1 MRLRALVG
9 SGDKIML
16 LTSPVLIIGIVLN
29 ILFPS
34 FFNVG
39 GPPAVLK
46 VISIVVLI
54 PGAIMWLW
62 SVVQILIRVPQKK
75 LITDGPYALIKH
87 PIYTSVA
94 LLVLPWVGFLLNTW
108 LGAVIGLVLYLAS
121 RLFSPEEEEGLSKT
135 FGAAWDE
142 YCKSV
147 KIPWL

>member
-1 MRLRALVG
+1 M
-9 SGDKIML
+9 
-16 LTSPVLIIGIVLN
+16 PFLIIGVVMN

-34 FFNVG
+34 FFTVG